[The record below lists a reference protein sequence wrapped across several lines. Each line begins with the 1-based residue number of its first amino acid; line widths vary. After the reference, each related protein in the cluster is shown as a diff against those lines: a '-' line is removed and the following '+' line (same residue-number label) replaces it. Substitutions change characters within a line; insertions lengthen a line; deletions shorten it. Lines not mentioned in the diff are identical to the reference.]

1 MARGGMGRSEHR
13 LTLADRLELTRR
25 QQTTAPTTTASTRP
39 GQPRHVWVV
48 EPPSMPGKHPG
59 LLIEWRQG
67 RDGWHGLTVY
77 VVDSPTGRATVQE
90 WLASAY
96 LEPAD

>member
-1 MARGGMGRSEHR
+1 MARGGMGRPEHR
-13 LTLADRLELTRR
+13 LTLAERLELTRR
-25 QQTTAPTTTASTRP
+25 QQSTSPARP

-67 RDGWHGLTVY
+67 ADGWYGLTVY
-77 VVDSPTGRATVQE
+77 VVDTPTGRAAVQE
-90 WLASAY
+90 WLASVY
-96 LEPAD
+96 LEPAG